1 MTPTPD
7 PAGGRPPIIPGAE
20 PWSADGT
27 NGHGV
32 LVIHGF
38 TGNPHSLRGLAT
50 ACNAAGYAVELPL
63 LPGHG
68 TSVDDLATT
77 SWHDWS
83 AAVEAVYQSLAA
95 RVDRVVV
102 AGLSMGGALT
112 CWLAT
117 RHPEIAGIV
126 CVNPA
131 VQPSPD
137 MVAFVE
143 QMVAAGEEM
152 LPAIASDIADPDTIE
167 LAAYD
172 ATPVKPLL
180 SMFDAAEAFGPQLS
194 DIECP
199 LLLLTSPQDHV
210 VPPTDSDHLAA
221 SVAGPVERVSLERSY
236 HVATLDYD
244 KDLIEQQAVAFADR
258 VIGDR

>member
-1 MTPTPD
+1 MTPTPETS
-7 PAGGRPPIIPGAE
+7 PAIIPGAE
-20 PWSADGT
+20 PWSADGS
-27 NGHGV
+27 NGNGV

-38 TGNPHSLRGLAT
+38 TGNPHSLRGLAAAFST
-50 ACNAAGYAVELPL
+50 AGYAVELPL

-68 TSVDDLATT
+68 TSVADLATT

-95 RVDRVVV
+95 RSERVVV

-117 RHPEIAGIV
+117 RHPDIAGIV
-126 CVNPA
+126 CINPA
-131 VQPSPD
+131 VQPSAD

-152 LPAIASDIADPDTIE
+152 LPAIASDIADPDVVE

-180 SMFDAAEAFGPQLS
+180 SMFDAAEAFGPDLAK
-194 DIECP
+194 IACP
-199 LLLLTSPQDHV
+199 VLLMTSPQDHV

-221 SVAGPVERVSLERSY
+221 SVSGPVERVTLERSY
-236 HVATLDYD
+236 HVATLDHD
-244 KDLIEQQAVAFADR
+244 RDLIEARAVAFADR
-258 VIGDR
+258 VTGAPAAG